1 MPNASWFRAIGAAL
15 VLVACKKA
23 EVAPA
28 ASSST
33 LEEHATIPVAD
44 AGVPA
49 IAPGAPSV
57 AASIASP
64 AVGDAGAT
72 PGKKRRYAVAALGD
86 SITDPR
92 SGGGG
97 YLRRLGEH
105 CPGSRFVSFGK
116 GGDMVNQMRRRFVQE
131 MFDGSPTDPA
141 GFTHLLVFGGVND
154 LYSDLSAG
162 RTVEKIS
169 TDLRSIYATGR
180 SHGLAVVAV
189 TVAPWGGYKKYFN
202 AARSAATGAL
212 NRWILAQRGTAV
224 DFVVDA
230 FPLLSCGD
238 RDFLCAEY
246 EKPFT
251 DGLHFGREG
260 HRRLG
265 DALYHEVFA
274 DCL

>member
-1 MPNASWFRAIGAAL
+1 MPHGTLSRAVAAAL
-15 VLVACKKA
+15 VLAACKNA

-28 ASSST
+28 ASSSS
-33 LEEHATIPVAD
+33 LDEAATAAVVPPAPVAAGSAPAASESASAEPAPAD
-44 AGVPA
+44 AGAPA
-49 IAPGAPSV
+49 
-57 AASIASP
+57 
-64 AVGDAGAT
+64 
-72 PGKKRRYAVAALGD
+72 KKRRYVVAALGD

-97 YLRRLGEH
+97 YLRRLGEL

-169 TDLRSIYATGR
+169 TDLRSIYATGK

-202 AARSAATGAL
+202 ATRSAATGAL

-224 DFVVDA
+224 DSVVDA
-230 FPLLSCGD
+230 FPLLSCGNPE
-238 RDFLCAEY
+238 FLCADY

-265 DALYHEVFA
+265 DALHREVFA